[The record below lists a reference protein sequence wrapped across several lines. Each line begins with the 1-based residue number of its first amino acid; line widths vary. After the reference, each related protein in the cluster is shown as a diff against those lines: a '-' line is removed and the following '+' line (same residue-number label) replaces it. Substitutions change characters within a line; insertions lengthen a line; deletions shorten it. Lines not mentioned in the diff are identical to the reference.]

1 MTYLIGANDK
11 PPLEELVHFG
21 VRGMHWGVRKA
32 RPAGSGRVAGGR
44 ADRIIFGKHGAAGIK
59 QRVAKGANAKEVRK
73 SMRGRAV
80 ARGILA
86 LYGALVFRNLVK
98 VGTTLAKQA
107 VTNAVLSKN
116 TAKFA
121 NQGRDA
127 IPAIMRTAA
136 KLKYAPLKGGAFVIT
151 DL

>member
-1 MTYLIGANDK
+1 MTHIVGHEK
-11 PPLEELVHFG
+11 PPLQDLVHFG

-32 RPAGSGRVAGGR
+32 RPTGSGRQAGGR
-44 ADRIIFGKHGAAGIK
+44 ADRIIFGKHGAAAIK
-59 QRVAKGANAKEVRK
+59 QRVAKGADAKEVRK
-73 SMRGRAV
+73 TMRGRAI

-86 LYGALVFRNLVK
+86 VYGAAVMRNLVR
-98 VGTTLAKQA
+98 VGVPLVKQA
-107 VTNAVLSKN
+107 VTNAVLAKN

-121 NQGRDA
+121 NRGREA